1 MFCPKCGN
9 EIKDNDMF
17 CEKCGYN
24 LPVSISVDE
33 TETTVSQNQAPPVSQ
48 QTSSSAA
55 AKSINVIGVCASIAY
70 ALGAFLPFASASA
83 FGFSKSVSLM
93 DNGTDWII
101 VMLFAIIGLGL
112 SWLNKNI
119 GVLLT
124 GLLASGLAFLES
136 TGFSSSSSSILS
148 KGIGFYLLVIGA
160 VGMIIAGVIGISKK
174 QRDKK

>member
-9 EIKDNDMF
+9 QSDDSAMF
-17 CEKCGYN
+17 CQNCGYN

-48 QTSSSAA
+48 QASSAA
-55 AKSINVIGVCASIAY
+55 AKSINVIGICASIAY

-93 DNGTDWII
+93 DKDTDWIVI
-101 VMLFAIIGLGL
+101 MLIGVIGLIL
-112 SWLNKNI
+112 SWLNKNT
-119 GVLLT
+119 GVLLA
-124 GLLASGLAFLES
+124 GVLAFGSPFVES
-136 TGFSSSSSSILS
+136 NSFSSVSSTVVS
-148 KGIGFYLLVIGA
+148 KDIGFYLLAIGA